1 MKTIGLLGGSFDP
14 VHEAHLA
21 LAELALR
28 DLGLDALRLVP
39 TGEPWYKA
47 ARLAPAADRLAMLE
61 LALGEPRW
69 RDARV
74 SVERCEIE
82 RPGPSYSVDTV
93 EALRAREPGQR
104 WVFVIGQDQHE
115 RLHTWHRWQDLAQLV
130 TFAVAARPVS
140 EAAAPRVLD
149 PRVAALP
156 VLTLRLPPM
165 PVSSSAVRAR
175 AAAGLPL
182 AGWVPPA
189 VAGYIESHR
198 LYRAPRSP
206 AAPDRSPS
214 SGS

>member
-1 MKTIGLLGGSFDP
+1 MITAGRSPGSTGRGRRPQVICHDNP
-14 VHEAHLA
+14 RNR
-21 LAELALR
+21 EL
-28 DLGLDALRLVP
+28 
-39 TGEPWYKA
+39 
-47 ARLAPAADRLAMLE
+47 
-61 LALGEPRW
+61 
-69 RDARV
+69 
-74 SVERCEIE
+74 
-82 RPGPSYSVDTV
+82 
-93 EALRAREPGQR
+93 
-104 WVFVIGQDQHE
+104 
-115 RLHTWHRWQDLAQLV
+115 
-130 TFAVAARPVS
+130 
-140 EAAAPRVLD
+140 
-149 PRVAALP
+149 VAALP